1 MDLKEL
7 LHDIVDELHHLPA
20 SAKAEWHAKVDEA
33 VGAVKDGEVQDV
45 VNAVDGAVKAE
56 APVVAP
62 PAK

>member
-1 MDLKEL
+1 MTLREL

-33 VGAVKDGEVQDV
+33 TGEVADTP
-45 VNAVDGAVKAE
+45 APAE